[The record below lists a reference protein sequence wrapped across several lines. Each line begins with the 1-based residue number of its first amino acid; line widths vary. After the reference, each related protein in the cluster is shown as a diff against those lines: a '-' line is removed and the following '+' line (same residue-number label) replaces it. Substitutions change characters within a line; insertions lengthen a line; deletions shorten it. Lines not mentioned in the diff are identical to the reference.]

1 VSEENKALVRRAF
14 DAVAKG
20 DLAVTDE
27 STAPDFVRRD
37 LTSAFQEIR
46 GVQAVKQFIVALR
59 SAFPDLQLTVED
71 MIAEGDK
78 VVVRFTARGTH
89 KGEFLGIPP
98 TGKQVAWA
106 GINIYRVASG
116 KITETWQL
124 SDGLGLM
131 QQLGVVTPVGQA
143 RG

>member
-1 VSEENKALVRRAF
+1 
-14 DAVAKG
+14 
-20 DLAVTDE
+20 
-27 STAPDFVRRD
+27 
-37 LTSAFQEIR
+37 
-46 GVQAVKQFIVALR
+46 
-59 SAFPDLQLTVED
+59 

-78 VVVRFTARGTH
+78 VAVRFTARGTH

-116 KITETWQL
+116 KIAETWQL

-131 QQLGVVTPVGQA
+131 QQLGVVPPVGQA